1 MTIISFENE
10 HPKVELLAKIEE
22 LIKQLK
28 FISHGQLDDEA
39 IDRIREITGLKSDE
53 P

>member
-1 MTIISFENE
+1 MTITHFENE
-10 HPKVELLAKIEE
+10 HPKVDLLVRIEE

-28 FISHGQLDDEA
+28 YLGHGQLDDEV